1 MVQVQ
6 DFYRF
11 IDSFAP
17 FSSALSFD
25 NPGLLAG
32 DPEKEVKTV
41 LLSLDI
47 PVYVALE
54 AAERGSDL
62 VISHHPVIFH
72 PLRCLTPEESAYHLV
87 RNGIAAI
94 CAHTNLD
101 AADGGVNDVLC
112 EKTGLSDISYFSP
125 EGEPQIGRIGYF
137 PGELSARD
145 FALLVKEKLGSN
157 RVDFADA
164 GRKVRKIAVVSGS
177 GGEYLFEAQRQGCD
191 TLLTGEAKYHHFPE
205 AVERGVNLIA
215 AGHYAT
221 ENPVID
227 MLKKAVETQFPEIVF
242 LVSERNLPLPF
253 SV

>member
-6 DFYRF
+6 DFYCF
-11 IDSFAP
+11 IDGFAP

-54 AAERGSDL
+54 AAELGADL

-72 PLRCLTPEESAYHLV
+72 PLRCLTPEESIYHLV

-112 EKTGLSDISYFSP
+112 EKSGLSDISYFSP
-125 EGEPQIGRIGYF
+125 EGEPKIGRIGYF

-145 FALLVKEKLGSN
+145 FALSVKEKLSSN

-177 GGEYLFEAQRQGCD
+177 GGEYLLEAKRQGCD

-205 AVERGVNLIA
+205 AVDQGVNLIA

-221 ENPVID
+221 ENPVISV
-227 MLKKAVETQFPEIVF
+227 LKKTLKTQFPEITF
-242 LVSERNLPLPF
+242 WVSERNLPLPF